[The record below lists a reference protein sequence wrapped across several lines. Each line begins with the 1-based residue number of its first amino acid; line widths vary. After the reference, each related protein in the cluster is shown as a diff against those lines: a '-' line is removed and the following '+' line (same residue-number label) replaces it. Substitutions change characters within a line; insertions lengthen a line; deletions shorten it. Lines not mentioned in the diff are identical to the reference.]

1 MPRLQKTVFAA
12 ALFACMPLAAQAQGQ
27 TQTPQAQSVGLP
39 DDGTPGKKMT
49 ESLCTMCHQTNLIT
63 ASSGYTKDGWNELIG
78 TMLDLSGAPQEAA
91 ALTEYLAKHFPP
103 NTRRAPQL
111 VSGPNEIVFTEWVMP
126 TRGQRTRDPMQAE
139 DGTIWWAGQYGN
151 LIGRFDPK
159 TGEKRE
165 YPLPEMSKPHTVE
178 LDNKGRPWYTGNMNG
193 TVGRVDPDTGKVTVY
208 KMPDPAAKD
217 PHTMKFDKNNIMWF
231 SLQQSNMI
239 GRLDPETGDIKLVTA
254 PAPRSLPYGVKIDAD
269 GTPWIACNGR
279 NCLIKVD
286 PATMA
291 LTEIKLPE
299 GSTVRRLDIAADGM
313 IWFVNSS
320 LGRIGRLDPKTGEIK
335 EWPSPS
341 GPKSH
346 PYAIVVVDGIVWYN
360 ESFQRPD
367 ALVRFDPKTETFQSW
382 AIPSGD
388 IHAGHIRHM
397 RSTREGNLL
406 IHQSSTNRIIQVTV
420 KRRAAEAR

>member
-1 MPRLQKTVFAA
+1 MPRLPSTLFAA
-12 ALFACMPLAAQAQGQ
+12 ALFAWVPLAAQAQGQ
-27 TQTPQAQSVGLP
+27 AQTPALP
-39 DDGTPGKKMT
+39 DDGTQGKLLA
-49 ESLCTMCHQTNLIT
+49 ENLCTMCHRTNLIT
-63 ASSGYTKDGWNELIG
+63 GSSGYTRDGWKELIG
-78 TMLDLSGAPQEAA
+78 TMLDLSGAPAETAT
-91 ALTEYLAKHFPP
+91 LTEYLFKHFPP
-103 NTRRAPQL
+103 NTRRAPTL
-111 VSGPNEIVFTEWVMP
+111 VSGPNEIAFTEWVMP
-126 TRGQRTRDPMQAE
+126 TRGQRTRDPMQAD

-151 LIGRFDPK
+151 LIGRFDPR

-165 YPLPEMSKPHTVE
+165 YPLPDMSRPHTIE

-193 TVGRVDPDTGKVTVY
+193 SVGRVDPDTGKVTVY

-217 PHTMKFDKNNIMWF
+217 PHTIKFDKHNIMWF
-231 SLQQSNMI
+231 SLQNANMI
-239 GRLDPETGDIKLVTA
+239 GRLDPETGNIKLANA
-254 PAPRSLPYGVKIDAD
+254 PSPRSGPYGVKIDAD
-269 GTPWIACNGR
+269 GTPWVSCNGR
-279 NCLIKVD
+279 NCLLKVD

-291 LTEIKLPE
+291 ITEIKLPE
-299 GSTVRRLDIAADGM
+299 GSTVRRLDISADGM

-320 LGRIGRLDPKTGEIK
+320 LGRIGRLNPKTGEIR

-367 ALVRFDPKTETFQSW
+367 ALVRFDPNTETFQSW